1 MKKNKLSLSQA
12 IKSEFNYDI
21 EEIMKK
27 NENINKN

>member
-21 EEIMKK
+21 AKIMK
-27 NENINKN
+27 I